1 MKVEDLWAT
10 VVRGQWEQNSSMLS
24 STEPRACQKLFSPTG
39 SCACES
45 RDGLLAPCPMPPCPM
60 PALGKGCRRRCRPE
74 QGLLWSNCFKEAGSG
89 PRPMPWLGARL
100 FHKGL
105 AEPLW
110 GELARALRLWWGG
123 WPLSV
128 LTHWFTHQHCSHC
141 SPEQSCLSQPGLLYY
156 SLGGWNNRHLILIA
170 LVPGKSKIKILCLV
184 RLTSWFADSHLLA
197 SSHGGEQREN
207 ADPAHDDSI
216 LRT

>member
-1 MKVEDLWAT
+1 MGSW
-10 VVRGQWEQNSSMLS
+10 
-24 STEPRACQKLFSPTG
+24 PT
-39 SCACES
+39 CPHE
-45 RDGLLAPCPMPPCPM
+45 RLLLAK
-60 PALGKGCRRRCRPE
+60 AVGGDADRSRASS
-74 QGLLWSNCFKEAGSG
+74 WSNCFKEAGSG
-89 PRPMPWLGARL
+89 PRPMPWLGGRL

-141 SPEQSCLSQPGLLYY
+141 SPEQSCLSQLGLLYY
-156 SLGGWNNRHLILIA
+156 SLGGWNNRYLILTA
-170 LVPGKSKIKILCLV
+170 LVPGKSRIKILCLV

-197 SSHGGEQREN
+197 SSHGGEQKGERWPRSWRLQPQDLN
-207 ADPAHDDSI
+207 YPPKSPPPNTITLGVGQDFNTGVLGGYIYTFI
-216 LRT
+216 L